1 LIVFFLGWFGFGSSL
16 AGIVGGLGLSY
27 LADRRRFQH
36 SLKALIMFS
45 LIACT
50 IFVFWFELCVHSI
63 FYDKHILS
71 STVVTIGLSTG
82 LAGLFA
88 GAVFPLTIE
97 ALAEI
102 THPLPESLSAS
113 ILFECVNVVTLVLLF
128 VAPNRDK
135 LINFLVLITMIIC
148 IILVLLTRFTYR
160 RRDEDERKRI
170 EKEQNQ
176 TIDDNNLN
184 EATNNY
190 NSFDQSSR
198 NNINNGS
205 QYGTFSETYPEE

>member
-1 LIVFFLGWFGFGSSL
+1 
-16 AGIVGGLGLSY
+16 
-27 LADRRRFQH
+27 
-36 SLKALIMFS
+36 M
-45 LIACT
+45 C
-50 IFVFWFELCVHSI
+50 HSI

-88 GAVFPLTIE
+88 GAASPLIYE

-102 THPLPESLSAS
+102 MYPLPESLSAS
-113 ILFECVNVVTLVLLF
+113 ILVQWINVVTLIFLF

-135 LINFLVLITMIIC
+135 LINFLVLVVMVVC

-176 TIDDNNLN
+176 IID
-184 EATNNY
+184 
-190 NSFDQSSR
+190 
-198 NNINNGS
+198 
-205 QYGTFSETYPEE
+205 PE